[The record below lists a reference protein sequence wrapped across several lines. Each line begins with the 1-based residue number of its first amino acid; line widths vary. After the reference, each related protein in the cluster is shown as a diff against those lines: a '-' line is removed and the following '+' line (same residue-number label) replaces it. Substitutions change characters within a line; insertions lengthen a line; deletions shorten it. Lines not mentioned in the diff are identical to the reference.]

1 MINKNKINKDVAIR
15 LKTARKILGYRS
27 ASAFAK
33 AHNIAV
39 QTYLNHESGKRG
51 ISISIALEYC
61 NMLGISFHWLVTG
74 QGEMLE
80 QQDELMTK

>member
-1 MINKNKINKDVAIR
+1 MINKNKINKELATR

-27 ASAFAK
+27 ASAFAM
-33 AHNIAV
+33 ANNIPV

-51 ISISIALEYC
+51 ISIPIALEYC
-61 NMLGISFHWLVTG
+61 TVLGISFHWLVTG

-80 QQDELMTK
+80 QAGELMTE